1 METIALYATYIL
13 AFANQALFAA
23 IVILAFSLL
32 VYLLTH
38 NPTSAVSLSFCAL
51 IGCVCIA
58 YAGDVA
64 LSEVDS
70 FQAAVPWLKFQWVGI
85 AFVPAAYL
93 HFSDALLRT
102 TNAISRLRRVAV
114 MISYAIG
121 LTLLPLAF
129 FTEWLVRDGV
139 YSPAATQFTAG
150 PLFWL
155 FSVYFFTAVMWG
167 AVNMLRAR
175 RRCLT
180 TTSRRR
186 MTYLA
191 LSFAAPAL
199 GVFPYLLVASMPTFL
214 PPAGFLLILFIGNLG
229 VAAMLVVMAYSVAYF
244 GAFTPDRVIK
254 HTLIHY
260 LLRGPLV
267 ATAVIFLML
276 AVPKAPRILGLPRD
290 MILIVAVVAVI
301 VLLQLLINLAKPAI
315 DRLAYRQDRAEVSWI
330 QQLDHRLLTT
340 TDLQQVLENV
350 LTALCDV
357 LRVRTGF
364 VTEVT
369 GDGEARVV
377 AYCGSINAI
386 EACLQGLETWDPPR
400 QTARSEHK
408 EDAPHFFAYNGF
420 WLVPL
425 RTKKRDALLGLL
437 GVESRASSPNLRED
451 EEEIVSILLS
461 QTELALEDRRLQQ
474 GVFAAL
480 EQIIPDIEQV
490 QRWRSAVRYSGS
502 PRPTLE
508 TLADSPVSSPDFTQ
522 WVKDALSHYWGGPK
536 LTNSPLLKLKVVQ
549 EALLENDG
557 NPTRALRAVLGRAI
571 EELRP
576 EGERNMTRAEWILYN
591 ILELKFVQG
600 LRVRNIAMRL
610 AMSESDLYRKQR
622 VAIEQVAQTLMD
634 MERREQEEIR

>member
-1 METIALYATYIL
+1 MGNIAFHAISTILS
-13 AFANQALFAA
+13 FANQVLFAA

-38 NPTSAVSLSFCAL
+38 NPTSAVSRSFCTL

-64 LSEVDS
+64 LSTVDS
-70 FQAAVPWLKFQWVGI
+70 FQAAVPWLKFQWIGI

-93 HFSDALLRT
+93 HFSDALLHT
-102 TNAISRLRRVAV
+102 TNSISRLRRAAI
-114 MISYAIG
+114 MASYAIG
-121 LTLLPLAF
+121 LILLPLAF
-129 FTEWLVRDGV
+129 FTELLVRDGV

-155 FSVYFFTAVMWG
+155 FAVYFFAAVIWG

-175 RRCLT
+175 QRCLT

-214 PPAGFLLILFIGNLG
+214 PLAGFLLILFIGNLG

-244 GAFTPDRVIK
+244 DVFTPDRVIK
-254 HTLIHY
+254 HSFIHY

-276 AVPKAPRILGLPRD
+276 TVPKVQRILGLPRD
-290 MILIVAVVAVI
+290 MILIIAVVAVI
-301 VLLQLLINLAKPAI
+301 LLLQLLINLAKPAM

-330 QQLDHRLLTT
+330 QQLDRRLLTT
-340 TDLQQVLENV
+340 TDLQQALENV

-364 VTEVT
+364 VAELA
-369 GDGEARVV
+369 GGGEARVV

-386 EACLQGLETWDPPR
+386 EACLQGLETWNPPR
-400 QTARSEHK
+400 QAAEGERK
-408 EDAPHFFAYNGF
+408 GDAPRFFTYNGF

-437 GVESRASSPNLRED
+437 GVESRAASPNLRED
-451 EEEIVSILLS
+451 EEEVVSMLLS
-461 QTELALEDRRLQQ
+461 QAELALEDRRLQK
-474 GVFAAL
+474 GVFSAL
-480 EQIIPDIEQV
+480 EQIIPEIEQV

-508 TLADSPVSSPDFTQ
+508 MLRRPQTDPKPAPQARSCTRGTAGKRWQRCQGLADRPGPRYRGAPSR
-522 WVKDALSHYWGGPK
+522 GG
-536 LTNSPLLKLKVVQ
+536 T
-549 EALLENDG
+549 EYD
-557 NPTRALRAVLGRAI
+557 
-571 EELRP
+571 
-576 EGERNMTRAEWILYN
+576 
-591 ILELKFVQG
+591 QG
-600 LRVRNIAMRL
+600 GM
-610 AMSESDLYRKQR
+610 D
-622 VAIEQVAQTLMD
+622 TL
-634 MERREQEEIR
+634 